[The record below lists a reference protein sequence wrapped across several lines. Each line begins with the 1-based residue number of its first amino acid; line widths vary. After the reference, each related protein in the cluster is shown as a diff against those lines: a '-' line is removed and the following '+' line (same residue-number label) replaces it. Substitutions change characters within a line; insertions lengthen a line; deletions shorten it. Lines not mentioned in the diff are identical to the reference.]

1 MTDTIIFEPRE
12 PRILLDEMSNE
23 NKIKMAQRRKTKG
36 RRGRRKVKL
45 EMYPKSRK

>member
-23 NKIKMAQRRKTKG
+23 NKIKMARRKPKG
-36 RRGRRKVKL
+36 RKPRRKVKINV
-45 EMYPKSRK
+45 YPKSRE